1 MPSQKIPFPNFHNIA
16 KKPKSRMQKTPMYRF
31 SRTALALMAVASSMP
46 VTVSVATAGEGGL
59 SGLAQREMIRRQEA
73 VADGD
78 RLLNEGREAYAKG
91 DYQTAVDKYRQALDR
106 LPDAPMLDDRRA
118 AYTEHLSDASVAL
131 SQQFRKIGKYKEARE
146 LLNGVLAPNVDPN
159 NIAAKQELGY
169 LDDPIR
175 TNPALTYEHTQNVDK
190 VRRGLYMAEG
200 NYNLGKYDDAKREYE
215 NVLRVDAYNTAA
227 RRGLER
233 IASAKTDYYRAA
245 YDHTRAELLAQVD
258 QAWELS
264 VPAEPPTF
272 DATGTTRDT
281 GGSGVAYITEKLRR
295 IVIPRIDFEDTTV
308 EEAIDFLRL
317 RSAELDTLEL
327 DPTKKGVNFVIRRPR
342 ATTGAAPAA
351 DAGLDAGATASALPA
366 PAADPGTLRVRE
378 LRVRNVPLSVAL
390 KYICDQAKLR
400 YKVDDFAVTLV
411 PQTETGEDLFS
422 RTFRV
427 PPDFASGL
435 DSGGGAA
442 PAASTDP
449 FAAPEGGAKAALA
462 ARPPIIDLLRKS
474 GINFAD
480 GSSATLSSSGTLLV
494 TNTPTE
500 LDKVEQLVD
509 STSNGKPKQVK
520 ITTKFVEISQ
530 ENTDELG
537 FDWIVSPFGLNSST
551 LFGSGGTVGSGGVRT
566 STDFVSTIGNATL
579 GSFPVDP
586 TQNVTNIVTSGL
598 RSGDQAI
605 NRNNID
611 AILNNPSRTAQ
622 TSNVAPGIA
631 ALTGLFSDGQ
641 VQMIMR
647 GLAQKKGTDL
657 MTAPSVTARSGQ
669 KATIEIIREFI
680 YPTEYEPPE
689 LPNSV
694 GATGGSGSILGGVG
708 GGSSGMFPVTPAT
721 PTAFE
726 TRNTGVTLE
735 IEPTIGENDFVIDL
749 RFVPE
754 IVEFE
759 GFINYGSP
767 IQSPSTDLF
776 GNPVTVVITEN
787 RIEMPVFSSRRVN
800 TALTIYDGYTVAVG
814 GLMREDVQNVED
826 KVPILGDIPI
836 IGRLFQSKSEN
847 RIKSNLIIFVTA
859 QIIDATGRP
868 LRGADASASVP
879 VSTGGSDFN
888 GVLPPIDLPQKTVDP
903 VKFSTGGG
911 AILRPFAFK
920 GSETVRLQIL
930 PPSSRSGI
938 VAQCRCWH

>member
-1 MPSQKIPFPNFHNIA
+1 
-16 KKPKSRMQKTPMYRF
+16 
-31 SRTALALMAVASSMP
+31 MP
-46 VTVSVATAGEGGL
+46 VTITVATAGEGSF

-73 VADGD
+73 VADAD
-78 RLLNEGREAYAKG
+78 RLLAEGREAYQKG
-91 DYQTAVDKYRQALDR
+91 DYQVAVDKYRQALDR
-106 LPDAPMLDDRRA
+106 LPDAPMLQDRRDS
-118 AYTEHLSDASVAL
+118 YTQHLSDGSVAL
-131 SQQFRKIGKYKEARE
+131 AQQYRKVGKYREARE
-146 LLNGVLAPNVDPN
+146 LLDGVLAPNVDPDN
-159 NIAAKQELGY
+159 AAAKQELGY

-175 TNPALTYEHTQNVDK
+175 TNPALTYEHTQNVDE

-200 NYNLGKYDDAKREYE
+200 NFNLGKYDDAKREYE
-215 NVLRVDAYNTAA
+215 KVIRKDPYNSAA

-233 IASAKTDYYRAA
+233 VAAAKSDYYRAA

-258 QAWELS
+258 SAWELS
-264 VPAEPPTF
+264 VPADPPTF
-272 DATGTTRDT
+272 APDTGKVDTTGT
-281 GGSGVAYITEKLRR
+281 GVAYITEKLRR

-317 RSAELDTLEL
+317 RSAELDNLEL
-327 DPTKKGVNFVIRRPR
+327 DPAKKGVNFVIRRPR
-342 ATTGAAPAA
+342 TGTAPAA
-351 DAGLDAGATASALPA
+351 DPTLD
-366 PAADPGTLRVRE
+366 PAAPEGTIAPSGGDPGTLRVRE
-378 LRVRNVPLSVAL
+378 LRVRNVPLATAL

-411 PQTETGEDLFS
+411 PQTETGEDLFT
-422 RTFRV
+422 RTFSV
-427 PPDFASGL
+427 PPDFQSKL
-435 DSGGGAA
+435 DAGGGGAGGA
-442 PAASTDP
+442 PAAADP
-449 FAAPEGGAKAALA
+449 FAADTGGATKATLV
-462 ARPPIIDLLRKS
+462 ARRPILELLREA
-474 GINFAD
+474 GITFSD
-480 GSSATLSSSGTLLV
+480 GSSATLTGGSLLV

-500 LDKVEQLVD
+500 LDKVEQLIEAQ
-509 STSNGKPKQVK
+509 STGAPKQVK

-537 FDWIVSPFGLNSST
+537 FDWIVTPFGLSANN
-551 LFGSGGTVGSGGVRT
+551 LFGSGGTIGSGAPRT
-566 STDFVSTIGNATL
+566 SADFVDNVNGITIPGL
-579 GSFPVDP
+579 PGDP
-586 TQNVTNIVTSGL
+586 AQNVSNIMTGGN
-598 RSGDQAI
+598 RSGDTAI
-605 NRNNID
+605 SRNNID
-611 AILNNPSRTAQ
+611 AILNNPNRNAQ
-622 TSNVAPGIA
+622 QSNVAPGIA

-641 VQMIMR
+641 VQLIMR

-694 GATGGSGSILGGVG
+694 GATGGGGLVGGLG
-708 GGSSGMFPVTPAT
+708 GGSSMFPVTPAT

-776 GNPVTVVITEN
+776 GNPVTITITEN

-826 KVPILGDIPI
+826 KVPVFGDIPI

-868 LRGADASASVP
+868 LRGSDTVQNIPA
-879 VSTGGSDFN
+879 STGAPDLDA
-888 GVLPPIDLPQKTVDP
+888 GVLPPPN
-903 VKFSTGGG
+903 
-911 AILRPFAFK
+911 
-920 GSETVRLQIL
+920 
-930 PPSSRSGI
+930 
-938 VAQCRCWH
+938 